1 MSEKPEKGGYLRQ
14 AWLVIL
20 LALLYGAALAG
31 VQTTLGP
38 IIAENKRQE
47 TYQQIPKLIGMPPVS
62 DADQG
67 RLKIEERAITGADGK
82 PQVAYL
88 AFFDDEPKGWVLPAG
103 GQGFADRI
111 ELLIGLDTGV
121 STVKGLY
128 VLDQKET
135 PGLGDFIRGEEFRGQ
150 FVDKSAA
157 VDVVVVKADPAPGS
171 NQIAAIS
178 GATISSKSV
187 AEIVNDAVANFGD
200 AIRQQSLTPTPES
213 E

>member
-47 TYQQIPKLIGMPPVS
+47 TYRQIPKLIGMPPIS
-62 DADQG
+62 DDDHK
-67 RLKIEERAITGADGK
+67 RLKIEEREFTGADGK
-82 PQVAYL
+82 PQIAYL
-88 AFFDDEPKGWVLPAG
+88 AFFDDEPQGWVLPAG

-111 ELLIGLDTGV
+111 ELLIGLDATV

-135 PGLGDFIRGEEFRGQ
+135 PGLGNFIRDEDFRSQ

-157 VDVVVVKADPAPGS
+157 ENVVVVKTDPAPGS
-171 NQIAAIS
+171 NQIAALS
-178 GATISSKSV
+178 GATISSQSV
-187 AEIVNDAVANFGD
+187 ATIVNDAIKNYQG
-200 AIRQQSLTPTPES
+200 AIRQQSLTPTE
-213 E
+213 

>member
-62 DADQG
+62 DADRQ
-67 RLKIEERAITGADGK
+67 RLKIEERIVEDADGK
-82 PQVAYL
+82 PQVVYL
-88 AFFDDEPKGWVLPAG
+88 AFFDDEPQGWVLPAG

-111 ELLIGLDTGV
+111 EVLVGLDATV

-135 PGLGDFIRGEEFRGQ
+135 PGLGDFIRGEDFRNQ

-157 VDVVVVKADPAPGS
+157 ENVVVVKTDPAPAS
-171 NQIAAIS
+171 NQITALS
-178 GATISSKSV
+178 GATISSESV
-187 AEIVNDAVANFGD
+187 AQIVNDAIKNYQE
-200 AIRQQSLTPTPES
+200 AIRQQSLTPTE
-213 E
+213 